1 MKFHALI
8 AAVFL
13 LLTSGVRGLKLD
25 RLELLP
31 WPALCWL
38 D

>member
-1 MKFHALI
+1 MKFHSLI

-13 LLTSGVRGLKLD
+13 LLKQKLG